1 MECLAF
7 IMQSLARMTLWIQWN
22 SVAMKLRTALLPTM
36 IIIKQVQGDDR
47 EPELHHGYPG
57 QDAAMNP
64 MEQRGYGSYEQPSC
78 SKWPPQFV
86 API

>member
-1 MECLAF
+1 M
-7 IMQSLARMTLWIQWN
+7 N
-22 SVAMKLRTALLPTM
+22 LRTALLPKM
-36 IIIKQVQGDDR
+36 IIIEQVQGDDG
-47 EPELHHGYPG
+47 EPELHPVYPG

-78 SKWPPQFV
+78 LKWPPQFM